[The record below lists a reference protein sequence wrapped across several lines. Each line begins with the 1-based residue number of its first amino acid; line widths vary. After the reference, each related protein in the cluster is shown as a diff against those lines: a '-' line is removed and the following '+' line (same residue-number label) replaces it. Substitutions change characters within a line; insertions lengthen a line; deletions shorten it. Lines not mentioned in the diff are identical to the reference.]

1 MITRRE
7 FVQTAG
13 TAASFLWLRPEATGK
28 LSRMQV
34 IGVDL
39 AKPGED
45 RTVLG
50 VFDAHGVLTHHIE
63 KQGV

>member
-1 MITRRE
+1 
-7 FVQTAG
+7 
-13 TAASFLWLRPEATGK
+13 
-28 LSRMQV
+28 MQV